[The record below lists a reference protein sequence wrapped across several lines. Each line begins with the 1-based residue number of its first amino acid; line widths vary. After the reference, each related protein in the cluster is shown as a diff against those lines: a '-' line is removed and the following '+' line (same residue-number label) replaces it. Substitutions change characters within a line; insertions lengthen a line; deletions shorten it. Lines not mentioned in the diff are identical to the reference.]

1 MRRQGPESHLTAL
14 GRTAQTLYNSHVSLR
29 KDPAIAAAIALGP
42 LRTLPPVTLDRLLAN
57 AMTFDVPRGVVD
69 QTQGSSDIHASMLV
83 SGLLS
88 GFRTTQD
95 GRQVTVRY
103 IRAGDLLAFASVHV
117 RRPGALHQQAL
128 TPCRVLR
135 FHPDAIVEMTRRD
148 LDVANLIAEENA
160 RRVFDYIDVIAGIS
174 FGSMRQR
181 VVRHLLDL
189 AAADKRGATPMVARV
204 SQQALADA
212 VGSVREVVV
221 RLLRELREEGLIRTG
236 RDEIELLQPDRLHA
250 ETFPREG

>member
-1 MRRQGPESHLTAL
+1 VP
-14 GRTAQTLYNSHVSLR
+14 LR
-29 KDPAIAAAIALGP
+29 KDLQIAAAVALGP
-42 LRTLPPVTLDRLLAN
+42 LRGLPPATLDRLLAN
-57 AMTFDVPRGVVD
+57 AMTFDVPRGVIE
-69 QTQGSSDIHASMLV
+69 QTQGRSDPHAGLLV
-83 SGLLS
+83 SGLLRA
-88 GFRTTQD
+88 FRTTAD
-95 GRQVTVRY
+95 GRQVTARY
-103 IRAGDLLAFASVHV
+103 IRAGGLRAFASVHV

-135 FHPDAIVEMTRRD
+135 FHPDAILEMTRRD
-148 LDVANLIAEENA
+148 LEVANLIAEENA
-160 RRVFDYIDVIAGIS
+160 RRVLDYIDVIAGIS

-189 AAADKRGATPMVARV
+189 AASSDQREGTPMVARV

-250 ETFPREG
+250 ETFPLDS